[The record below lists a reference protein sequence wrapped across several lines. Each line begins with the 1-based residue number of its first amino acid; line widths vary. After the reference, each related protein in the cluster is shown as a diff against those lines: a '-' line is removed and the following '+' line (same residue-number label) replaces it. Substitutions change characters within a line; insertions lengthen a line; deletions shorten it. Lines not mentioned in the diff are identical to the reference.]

1 MLVIGSGGREHALA
15 WKLLQSPQTEKLYVA
30 PGNGGTKDF
39 NVPIAA
45 TEIRKLQEFATEKRC
60 FTVVGPEA
68 PLEAGIVDK
77 FHAKGLPIFGPT
89 AEEAKL
95 ETSKAYAKEFMKN
108 HYIPT
113 ADFQI
118 FDEAERAIDYAALNE
133 GNVVVKV
140 DGLAAGKGVYVC
152 STLGEA
158 EAAIRLILEKK
169 AFGKAGGRIVIEKKL
184 RGQEASF
191 LFLCDGKSAFD
202 FGTAVDH
209 KRALDGDKG
218 PNTGGMG
225 AYSPAPQL
233 LTDQVAEVRDRIVTP
248 AIKFLGF
255 CGFLYVGLMFDDTSS
270 PKVLEFNAR
279 LGDPEAQAILPRL
292 DSDLLLALVNVGKEE
307 IRATDLSWKDSS
319 SCTVVMCSE
328 GYPENP
334 KIGDA
339 IRGIPEAEASPNV
352 IVFHSGTLVRNSSLF
367 TNGGRVL
374 SVTGIGTTKKEAA
387 KKAYEAVSLIS
398 WRGER
403 HRTDIASQ

>member
-1 MLVIGSGGREHALA
+1 M
-15 WKLLQSPQTEKLYVA
+15 LQSPLTGRLYVA

-45 TEIRKLQEFATEKRC
+45 TEIKKLREFATKKKC
-60 FTVVGPEA
+60 FTIVGPEA
-68 PLEAGIVDK
+68 PLAAGIVDE
-77 FHAKGLPIFGPT
+77 FQAAGLSIFGPT

-108 HYIPT
+108 HGIPT
-113 ADFQI
+113 ADFQV
-118 FDEAERAIDYAALNE
+118 FDATERALDYAALNE

-140 DGLAAGKGVYVC
+140 DGLAAGKGVFVC
-152 STLGEA
+152 SSMSEA
-158 EAAIRLILEKK
+158 EVSIRLVLDKK
-169 AFGKAGGRIVIEKKL
+169 AFGKAGDRIIVEKKL
-184 RGQEASF
+184 QGEEASF
-191 LFLCDGKSAFD
+191 LFLCDGKSALD

-209 KRALDGDKG
+209 KRAFDGDRG

-225 AYSPAPQL
+225 AYSPAL
-233 LTDQVAEVRDRIVTP
+233 GMLADQVAVIRNLIVNP
-248 AIKFLGF
+248 VVKFSGF
-255 CGFLYVGLMFDDTSS
+255 CGFLYVGLMFDDTNS

-292 DSDLLLALVNVGKEE
+292 DSDLLPVLTGTRKEG
-307 IRATDLSWKDSS
+307 IGATDLSWKDFS

-339 IRGIPEAEASPNV
+339 IKGIPEAEAVPDV
-352 IVFHSGTLVRNSSLF
+352 IVFHSGTLARNSSLF

-374 SVTGIGTTKKEAA
+374 SVTGLGSTKEAAA
-387 KKAYEAVSLIS
+387 KKAYEGVSLIS

-403 HRTDIASQ
+403 HRMDIASR